1 MRIRFSFTSSV
12 VHQALV
18 LQCVAGYITDH
29 KLSSWSIYSYL
40 RFKTNLLN
48 VIVTRYGKFSCV
60 KKNTCTVIVDNVRS
74 AETECPEMPV
84 ASAVSHAAQQK
95 FSF

>member
-1 MRIRFSFTSSV
+1 
-12 VHQALV
+12 
-18 LQCVAGYITDH
+18 
-29 KLSSWSIYSYL
+29 
-40 RFKTNLLN
+40 
-48 VIVTRYGKFSCV
+48 V